1 MFPNVHNLKCRLTH
15 TFMPFVFVEG
25 KQKKATF
32 HSQGIIPKALLQL
45 LCLKQKA
52 ALFCSVWTEMGC
64 IPGLY
69 LVVCGR
75 RAELNL
81 RKYCPSALVVR
92 GRAEFTTMQWQVLT
106 VFSLVVVFQSWG

>member
-1 MFPNVHNLKCRLTH
+1 M
-15 TFMPFVFVEG
+15 EG

-32 HSQGIIPKALLQL
+32 HSKGIIPKALLQL

-52 ALFCSVWTEMGC
+52 ALFCSVWTETGC

-75 RAELNL
+75 RAKLNL
-81 RKYCPSALVVR
+81 RKYCSSALVMR

-106 VFSLVVVFQSWG
+106 VFSFVVVFQSWG